1 MPRGPAATVSQPA
14 DRNSGS
20 SIGLV
25 AENNRHER
33 WRESERE
40 VERQAA
46 TAPDDPITHAE
57 EVETEEM
64 EELTEEEDEAR
75 QEEK

>member
-1 MPRGPAATVSQPA
+1 MAGRRTG
-14 DRNSGS
+14 D
-20 SIGLV
+20 SIEFV
-25 AENNRHER
+25 AENDRHER

-40 VERQAA
+40 VEREAA

-64 EELTEEEDEAR
+64 EELTEEEQEAR
-75 QEEK
+75 LEE